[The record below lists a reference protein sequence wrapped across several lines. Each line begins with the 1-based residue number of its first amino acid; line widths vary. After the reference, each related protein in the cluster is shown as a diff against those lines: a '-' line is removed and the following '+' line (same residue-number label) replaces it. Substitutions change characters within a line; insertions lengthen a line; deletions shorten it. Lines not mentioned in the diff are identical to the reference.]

1 MEEINMKKLILCS
14 LTGSLLLGAIVP
26 TATVLAS
33 EKDGNYSKDGNLKIA
48 EVINENASAS
58 DFEII
63 SIIDHPVETKDGND
77 SLIKPYVIINDG
89 GYSWTRINTRYYS
102 DALSNSIVYNTSNYL
117 VNIVLTYFGSKIIKS
132 AVQLSDFMSALA
144 SSSVANVTNILSQP
158 ATVYYTV
165 TTYEDYDSVNYYVK
179 QNIKIYS
186 DSSRTKVVSNSNVVS
201 RFTRN

>member
-1 MEEINMKKLILCS
+1 MKKLILCS

-117 VNIVLTYFGSKIIKS
+117 VNIVQI
-132 AVQLSDFMSALA
+132 LSLPI
-144 SSSVANVTNILSQP
+144 SVA
-158 ATVYYTV
+158 
-165 TTYEDYDSVNYYVK
+165 K
-179 QNIKIYS
+179 
-186 DSSRTKVVSNSNVVS
+186 
-201 RFTRN
+201 

>member
-89 GYSWTRINTRYYS
+89 GYSWTRINT
-102 DALSNSIVYNTSNYL
+102 I
-117 VNIVLTYFGSKIIKS
+117 
-132 AVQLSDFMSALA
+132 
-144 SSSVANVTNILSQP
+144 
-158 ATVYYTV
+158 
-165 TTYEDYDSVNYYVK
+165 
-179 QNIKIYS
+179 
-186 DSSRTKVVSNSNVVS
+186 
-201 RFTRN
+201 

>member
-77 SLIKPYVIINDG
+77 SLIKPYVIL
-89 GYSWTRINTRYYS
+89 YASLLPAR
-102 DALSNSIVYNTSNYL
+102 SIR
-117 VNIVLTYFGSKIIKS
+117 
-132 AVQLSDFMSALA
+132 
-144 SSSVANVTNILSQP
+144 NILLAAQ
-158 ATVYYTV
+158 
-165 TTYEDYDSVNYYVK
+165 
-179 QNIKIYS
+179 
-186 DSSRTKVVSNSNVVS
+186 R
-201 RFTRN
+201 

>member
-63 SIIDHPVETKDGND
+63 SIIYRLN
-77 SLIKPYVIINDG
+77 
-89 GYSWTRINTRYYS
+89 
-102 DALSNSIVYNTSNYL
+102 
-117 VNIVLTYFGSKIIKS
+117 
-132 AVQLSDFMSALA
+132 
-144 SSSVANVTNILSQP
+144 
-158 ATVYYTV
+158 
-165 TTYEDYDSVNYYVK
+165 
-179 QNIKIYS
+179 
-186 DSSRTKVVSNSNVVS
+186 
-201 RFTRN
+201 

>member
-1 MEEINMKKLILCS
+1 MKKLILCS

-117 VNIVLTYFGSKIIKS
+117 VNIVLTYFGSKIIKL

-179 QNIKIYS
+179 QNIKNI
-186 DSSRTKVVSNSNVVS
+186 
-201 RFTRN
+201 F

>member
-117 VNIVLTYFGSKIIKS
+117 VNIVQI
-132 AVQLSDFMSALA
+132 LSLPI
-144 SSSVANVTNILSQP
+144 SVA
-158 ATVYYTV
+158 
-165 TTYEDYDSVNYYVK
+165 K
-179 QNIKIYS
+179 
-186 DSSRTKVVSNSNVVS
+186 
-201 RFTRN
+201 